1 MNGRA
6 EPDCSPEW
14 HLPVSLDVMPYA
26 TLAQSCL
33 GNDRSVF
40 FFCQNS
46 GITSDSRANSVGRIT
61 GVNCQRK
68 YMKKE
73 LYVTVFWKLAVFS
86 EYVLGFIFK
95 ELERKKLELKG

>member
-33 GNDRSVF
+33 GNDRSVGF
-40 FFCQNS
+40 LCRNS
-46 GITSDSRANSVGRIT
+46 GITSESQANSVGRVT

-68 YMKKE
+68 YMKKKHFM
-73 LYVTVFWKLAVFS
+73 LLCFGNYSQSMFWGLF
-86 EYVLGFIFK
+86 
-95 ELERKKLELKG
+95 LKN